1 MSLLQVENLS
11 VSFASESGELNVLDE
26 VSFSLAPGTTLGI
39 VGESGCGKSVTA
51 LSINGLLP
59 KPAGN
64 ITGGK
69 ILFDGENLVT
79 ISQQKRFALRG
90 NRIAM
95 IFQEPMTALNPV
107 HRIGKQLAEVY
118 QIHFPK
124 MRSQDITKACVE
136 VLTQVGI
143 ADPIQRLR
151 DYPHQLSGGMRQRV
165 MIAMALA
172 CKPDV
177 LIADEPTTALDVT
190 IQAQILV
197 LLKELQQQTGMAII
211 FITHDL
217 GVIAQMCNQVVVM
230 YAGRVVEQAS
240 NQQLF
245 TNPRHPYTQGL
256 LNSLPQSHNQPKTPL
271 PTIEGNVPAIGDFID
286 GCRFAPRCNHQQPQ
300 CIAKRPLMEKVN
312 DDTDSEQVA
321 CIRWQE
327 LSSGDSN
334 V

>member
-11 VSFASESGELNVLDE
+11 VSFASENGELNVLDE
-26 VSFSLAPGTTLGI
+26 VSFSLAAGTTLGI

-69 ILFDGENLVT
+69 ILFDGDDLVT

-217 GVIAQMCNQVVVM
+217 GVIAQMCDQVVVM

-286 GCRFAPRCNHQQPQ
+286 GCRFAPRCGHQQPQ

-312 DDTDSEQVA
+312 DDKDSEKVA